1 MRNFQGTFG
10 TAKRSFI
17 STFSICMTVPLRKLN
32 LIFGSENNQLWKANR
47 VNAKYERIKFN
58 TF

>member
-10 TAKRSFI
+10 TPKRSFI
-17 STFSICMTVPLRKLN
+17 STFSICLTVPLRKFN
-32 LIFGSENNQLWKANR
+32 LIFGSENNQLCKANR
-47 VNAKYERIKFN
+47 VNAKNERIKFN